1 MQILVPL
8 SSSLPRGLAALLQ
21 ILVQLLLPRCLCKF
35 HKYLI
40 QFLFTIY
47 RIMTAPHSV
56 VVSAP
61 GVRLFQP
68 AAAGLSVVSGSAV
81 VLPAAAAAFLLLFST
96 HIIHLS

>member
-1 MQILVPL
+1 
-8 SSSLPRGLAALLQ
+8 
-21 ILVQLLLPRCLCKF
+21 
-35 HKYLI
+35 
-40 QFLFTIY
+40 
-47 RIMTAPHSV
+47 MTAPHSV